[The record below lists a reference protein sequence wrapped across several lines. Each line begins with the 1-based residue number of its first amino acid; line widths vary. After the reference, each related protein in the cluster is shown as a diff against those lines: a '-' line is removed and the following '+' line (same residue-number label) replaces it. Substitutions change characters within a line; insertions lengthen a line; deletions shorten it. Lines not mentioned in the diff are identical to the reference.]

1 MMTRHAWRVDPDRR
15 VRRPPDDVLAIEERD
30 LASFPDQPIPHR
42 VARGL
47 GCRGLASDVPD
58 EPVPKPVHRSHEPW
72 IVCRIGQRPPDL
84 SHEAGEI
91 RVEDERVWPQVFLE
105 LGARHGPGTVLDQH
119 EKKIECL
126 RRQVELFVVP
136 EQSTRVGIE
145 GEAIE
150 RVLHAASAVEG
161 SGAVSLRFLLTR
173 HSNGPRRQR
182 FAQSQ
187 NHFKWLL
194 PMRVGQPRGCALNP
208 RARYRAA
215 QQKAMSGGWGFD
227 GSSLDGPGARANGG
241 QTIIEC
247 VRYTILATDYDG
259 TLARDGVVHENTI
272 TALERLRATGRR
284 AILLT
289 GRELTDILA
298 IFPRPEL
305 FDRIVAENG
314 ALLYDPATCREQLL
328 AEPVPLV
335 LIDVLRSRQ
344 VQPLSVSRAILHTRV
359 ANERVVR
366 AAIDEL
372 KLDVQVVLNKGS
384 AMVLPRGIDKASGL
398 VAVCDSMQIRLE
410 DVVGIGDAENDL
422 PLLMA
427 AGLAVATS
435 NALPEVKQIANLVTE
450 GEDGD
455 GVAEFVEQLVSGL
468 EGSAP
473 AT

>member
-1 MMTRHAWRVDPDRR
+1 M
-15 VRRPPDDVLAIEERD
+15 
-30 LASFPDQPIPHR
+30 
-42 VARGL
+42 
-47 GCRGLASDVPD
+47 
-58 EPVPKPVHRSHEPW
+58 
-72 IVCRIGQRPPDL
+72 
-84 SHEAGEI
+84 
-91 RVEDERVWPQVFLE
+91 
-105 LGARHGPGTVLDQH
+105 
-119 EKKIECL
+119 
-126 RRQVELFVVP
+126 
-136 EQSTRVGIE
+136 
-145 GEAIE
+145 
-150 RVLHAASAVEG
+150 
-161 SGAVSLRFLLTR
+161 RFLWEF
-173 HSNGPRRQR
+173 H
-182 FAQSQ
+182 
-187 NHFKWLL
+187 
-194 PMRVGQPRGCALNP
+194 GQAHG
-208 RARYRAA
+208 
-215 QQKAMSGGWGFD
+215 MG
-227 GSSLDGPGARANGG
+227 GG

-344 VQPLSVSRAILHTRV
+344 VQPLAVSRAILHTRV
-359 ANERVVR
+359 GNERVVR

-398 VAVCDSMQIRLE
+398 VAVCESMQIRLE